1 MATKLKNLEGMATHE
16 VEEVIHY
23 IGSHLKFEDVIP
35 RKVPQGESKQVDDQ
49 LKHINYFF
57 GVYYPV
63 NIDQVVDLVM
73 YSRQHNKIARCKGS
87 GHSVKASIYEPKPEG
102 IDMVLSGDL
111 RSVELVEELP
121 LNRAVFKVGAGCY
134 IGVNPMDPFSTREN
148 SLSYQISQLGYAM
161 SITGG
166 ISFQSMAGF
175 MLTGSSGGSVKYGF
189 PETIREIQFVNG
201 KGQIKTVSPTV
212 ESDLFYAVGVSMG
225 LFGIVIYVSIEV
237 DPYFNVVGEET
248 NVMLANSSLQ
258 PDRFLKSL
266 KEMEYYHTQWLPQ
279 KGVNR
284 VDEFFAKK
292 TQSTK
297 IKKYHHEVGSL
308 KVGIEAA
315 IALKIIDELLNTSGE
330 IKPWKENLIAFLL
343 RQFMTIPYLETFLD
357 YWYIAL
363 PNDDQAPVDTLLRMD
378 FLEIWFP
385 IDFAND
391 LIKILE
397 DKIVPYPKKVGS
409 ITCEFYASKHS
420 PFWLSMSY
428 GRDVVRLDK
437 LRYAY
442 DAGNPRDF
450 YKYYWDVL
458 MSKPGARFHWGK
470 WMPLN
475 GDVCDGVV
483 FNLAFL
489 KNAYPKMEEWLLLR
503 ELMDPDQIFVSDY
516 WRSILEIPRK

>member
-1 MATKLKNLEGMATHE
+1 M
-16 VEEVIHY
+16 
-23 IGSHLKFEDVIP
+23 
-35 RKVPQGESKQVDDQ
+35 
-49 LKHINYFF
+49 
-57 GVYYPV
+57 YYPV
-63 NIDQVVDLVM
+63 EIDQVVDLVM
-73 YSRQHNKIARCKGS
+73 YSRKNHKIARCQGS
-87 GHSVKASIYEPKPEG
+87 GHSVPASIYAPEG

-111 RSVELVEELP
+111 RAVSLVEELP
-121 LNRAVFKVGAGCY
+121 LNRAVFKVGGGCY
-134 IGVNPMDPFSTREN
+134 IGVNTMDPTSTREN

-166 ISFQSMAGF
+166 ISQQSIAGF
-175 MLTGSSGGSVKYGF
+175 LLTGSAGGSVKYGF
-189 PETIREIQFVNG
+189 AQSVREIQFVNG
-201 KGQIKTVSPTV
+201 KGEIKTVSPTV
-212 ESDLFYAVGVSMG
+212 ESDLFFATGVSMG
-225 LFGIVIYVSIEV
+225 LFGVVISITIEV

-248 NVMLANSSLQ
+248 NVTLANSSLE
-258 PDRFLKSL
+258 PNRFPEYLNHQT
-266 KEMEYYHTQWLPQ
+266 YYHTQWLPQ

-308 KVGIEAA
+308 KVGVEAA
-315 IALKIIDELLNTSGE
+315 IALKIIDGILYYTEGKIE
-330 IKPWKENLIAFLL
+330 PWQEALIAFLL
-343 RQFMTIPYLETFLD
+343 KQFLPIPYVENFLD

-363 PNDDQAPVDTLLRMD
+363 PNDDLAPIDTLLKMD
-378 FLEIWFP
+378 FMELWFP
-385 IDFAND
+385 IDFANE
-391 LIKILE
+391 LITTLQE
-397 DKIVPYPKKVGS
+397 KVFPDPRKTGS
-409 ITCEFYASKHS
+409 ITTEFYASKES

-428 GRDVVRLDK
+428 GWNCVRLDK

-475 GDVCDGVV
+475 GDVCDGIV

-489 KNAYPKMEEWLLLR
+489 KKSYPKMEEWLVFR
-503 ELMDPDQIFVSDY
+503 ELMDPDQVFVSDY